1 MFFIGENP
9 VECLGD
15 CDECVLGYECEKLQ
29 TAIDAELDRKKD
41 EEVDYD

>member
-9 VECLGD
+9 VECYGN

-29 TAIDAELDRKKD
+29 TAIDAEIDREKD
-41 EEVDYD
+41 EAVEND